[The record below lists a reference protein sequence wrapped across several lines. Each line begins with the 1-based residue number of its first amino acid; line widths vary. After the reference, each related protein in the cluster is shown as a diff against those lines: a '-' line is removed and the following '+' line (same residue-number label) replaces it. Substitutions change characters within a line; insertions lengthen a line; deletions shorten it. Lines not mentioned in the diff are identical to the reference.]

1 MRLETKREGIHI
13 QCGRGGKIMK
23 RIAVFDSKKYD
34 ESSFAPHLKQ
44 YEFAFYKDKLS
55 QHTAILA
62 KGFDAVI
69 CFVNDDLSKGVL
81 DKLME
86 YGIHAVFLRCAGY
99 NNVDLDA
106 AYKNKIHIIRVPAYS
121 PYAIAEHAF
130 ALLLSLN
137 RHIHKAYIRSRDF
150 NFNLDGLT
158 GFDLHEKTVGVVG
171 TGKIGRVFI
180 DIARGFGMHVICYD
194 PYPVKDSDYE
204 YVSLEELYT
213 RSDIISLHC
222 PLIESNKH
230 MIGHDAI
237 AKMKKGVVI
246 INTSRGALIDS
257 KALLEGLKEK
267 KIGAVGL
274 DVYEEEA
281 NLFYKDNSF
290 KIINDD
296 VLSLLIQLPNVIITS
311 HQAYLTHEALDNI
324 AKTTIQNMDEY
335 FGDELITNELCYH
348 CEKSKDPEACYK
360 ARKKKC
366 F

>member
-1 MRLETKREGIHI
+1 
-13 QCGRGGKIMK
+13 MK

-34 ESSFAPHLKQ
+34 ESSFAPYLKQ
-44 YEFAFYKDKLS
+44 YEFAFFKDKLS
-55 QHTAILA
+55 LHTVILA
-62 KGFDAVI
+62 KGFDAVM
-69 CFVNDDLSKGVL
+69 CFVNDDLSKGVIE
-81 DKLME
+81 KLAE

-99 NNVDLDA
+99 NNVDLEA
-106 AYKNKIHIIRVPAYS
+106 AYKNKVHVVRVPAYS

-158 GFDLHEKTVGVVG
+158 GFDLHEKTVGVIG

-180 DIARGFGMHVICYD
+180 DIARGFGMKVICYD
-194 PYPVKDSDYE
+194 PYPIKDSGYE
-204 YVSLEELYT
+204 YVSLGELYT
-213 RSDIISLHC
+213 RSDVISLHC
-222 PLIESNKH
+222 PLIEANRH
-230 MIGHDAI
+230 MIDKRAI
-237 AKMKKGVVI
+237 DKMKKGVFI
-246 INTSRGALIDS
+246 INTSRGGLIDS

-281 NLFYKDNSF
+281 NLFYKDNSL

-311 HQAYLTHEALDNI
+311 HQAYLTREALDNI

-335 FGDELITNELCYH
+335 FGDSFINNELCYH
-348 CEKSKDPEACYK
+348 CEKNKDPQACYH
-360 ARKKKC
+360 ARAKRC